1 MGLSEK
7 LEESFPNII
16 HAERP
21 VVKPAEIKDANWL
34 RGFVEAEG
42 CFQIITQESK
52 DKRINSIS
60 LRFTLTQH
68 SRDSLLL
75 ESFVDYLGCGRG
87 YSISNRKE
95 IYFIVSVFSDIRDKI
110 IPLFNEYP
118 LIGTKKEDYLDFCKV
133 VELINS
139 KDHLTEEGLEK
150 IKVIKSN
157 MNSRR
162 IHYTSLLPL
171 NEI

>member
-7 LEESFPNII
+7 LEESFPNKI

-21 VVKPAEIKDANWL
+21 VVKPAGIKDANWL

-42 CFQIITQESK
+42 CFQIIIQESK

-60 LRFTLTQH
+60 LRFTLTQDYL
-68 SRDSLLL
+68 DSLLL
-75 ESFVDYLGCGRG
+75 ESFVDYLGCGRW
-87 YSISNRKE
+87 YPISNRKE
-95 IYFIVSVFSDIRDKI
+95 IYFIVSDIRDKI
-110 IPLFNEYP
+110 IPLFYEYP

-162 IHYTSLLPL
+162 IHYTSLLPI